1 MFHEI
6 STFLASVET
15 LKDSKETRL
24 FAVLLSKQAVHRS
37 TDLISR
43 DMMMNEDKDR
53 DRYVNV

>member
-15 LKDSKETRL
+15 SKDSKETRL
-24 FAVLLSKQAVHRS
+24 FAVLLSKRAVRRS
-37 TDLISR
+37 TDSISH

-53 DRYVNV
+53 DKYVSM